1 MTGLILQVL
10 RLGAGDDGTRLSPIP
25 FPGLQTGIIQ
35 GEEKRHMVMKILA
48 EGFGVFVLTLVLMV
62 VFSMFLHGI

>member
-1 MTGLILQVL
+1 M
-10 RLGAGDDGTRLSPIP
+10 LGTEGTRLSSALIFQPAKP
-25 FPGLQTGIIQ
+25 VHP
-35 GEEKRHMVMKILA
+35 RRSVAMVMKILA